1 MKKLLSG
8 NLLLLFI
15 LLFTSC
21 SNEDSNKTDFLYGKW
36 EIDTAY
42 RNGNKTELL
51 TGLFF
56 EFSADG
62 NMRTNITGN
71 PESVRFEIEENNIAQ
86 REGRI
91 DLDYEIV
98 ELNDSSLI
106 IKTSIRNS
114 KLQLNLK
121 KLIPEISE

>member
-1 MKKLLSG
+1 MKKLLIG
-8 NLLLLFI
+8 NLLLLFT
-15 LLFTSC
+15 LLSTSC
-21 SNEDSNKTDFLYGKW
+21 SNDSDNKADFLYGKW

-42 RNGNKTELL
+42 RNGNITELL
-51 TGLFF
+51 SGLFF

-62 NMRTNITGN
+62 SMRTNITGN
-71 PESVRFEIEENNIAQ
+71 PESVRFEIDETKITQ

-106 IKTSIRNS
+106 IKTNIRNS
-114 KLQLNLK
+114 RLQLNLK
-121 KLIPEISE
+121 KLNPEISR